1 MDVTPNTDNFPN
13 DVQELNM
20 TFSTWSHTS
29 DVVTLIGFEPLD
41 LETYLKS
48 PESERA
54 KINKTDYMAAPS
66 LQMLNAFFE
75 SKQYFK
81 DH

>member
-48 PESERA
+48 PESERT
-54 KINKTDYMAAPS
+54 KIN
-66 LQMLNAFFE
+66 
-75 SKQYFK
+75 
-81 DH
+81 